1 MTRIALV
8 TDSSSDLTRE
18 IYQENG
24 ITVVPLTV
32 HFGDESF
39 IDTVEINSSEFFDK
53 LKRSQVMPKT
63 SQPSPAD
70 FVAVYQRLL
79 KSHDFVFSV
88 HISSKMSGTVQSAQ
102 IAAETV
108 NPDVIEVVDGRAV
121 SLVTGLMVLE
131 AAEAIRQG
139 KSVDDV
145 RESIQHVMG
154 SFGLYWTLDTLEYL
168 QKNGR
173 IGRAT
178 AFIGGLLSI
187 KPIMSIEEGEIA
199 GVERVRGS
207 NRVFPRILEL
217 MHSRI
222 RPGAPID
229 VIVLHADDEPRGKR
243 WLADVKSEFN
253 CRRTWLT
260 DCGPIV
266 GTHAGPGTIAVA
278 WVEPMRI

>member
-18 IYQENG
+18 IYKENG

-39 IDTVEINSSEFFDK
+39 IDTVEITSSQFFDK
-53 LKRSQVMPKT
+53 LRGSPVMPKT

-70 FVAVYQRLL
+70 FAAVYERLL
-79 KSHDFVFSV
+79 QSHDFIFSV

-108 NPDVIEVVDGRAV
+108 NPDLIEVIDGEAV
-121 SLVTGLMVLE
+121 SLVTGLMALSG
-131 AAEAIRQG
+131 AEAIRQG
-139 KSVDDV
+139 KCVDEV
-145 RESIQHVMG
+145 RKSIRHVMDN
-154 SFGLYWTLDTLEYL
+154 FGLYWTLDTLEYL

-187 KPIMSIEEGEIA
+187 KPIMSIDEGEIA
-199 GVERVRGS
+199 GVERVRGA
-207 NRVFPRILEL
+207 NKVFPRILEL
-217 MHSRI
+217 MHGRI

-229 VIVLHADDEPRGKR
+229 VVVLHADDEARGML
-243 WLADVKSEFN
+243 WLAEVQAAFN

-260 DCGPIV
+260 ECGPIV
-266 GTHAGPGTIAVA
+266 GTHAGPGTMAVA
-278 WVEPMRI
+278 WVEVMQG

>member
-39 IDTVEINSSEFFDK
+39 IDTVEISSSEFFDK

-70 FVAVYQRLL
+70 FVAVYQCLL

-131 AAEAIRQG
+131 GAEAIRQG

-145 RESIQHVMG
+145 RESIQHVMDN
-154 SFGLYWTLDTLEYL
+154 FGLYWTLDTLEYL

>member
-39 IDTVEINSSEFFDK
+39 IDTVEITSSEFFHK
-53 LKRSQVMPKT
+53 LKNSQMMPRT

-70 FVAVYQRLL
+70 FAAVYEHLL
-79 KSHDFVFSV
+79 KSHDFIFSV

-108 NPDVIEVVDGRAV
+108 NPDLIEVIDGRAV

-145 RESIQHVMG
+145 RESIRHVMDN
-154 SFGLYWTLDTLEYL
+154 FGLYWTLDTLEYL

-222 RPGAPID
+222 GPGSPID
-229 VIVLHADDEPRGKR
+229 VIVLHADDESRGKR
-243 WLADVKSEFN
+243 WLADVRAEFN
-253 CRRTWLT
+253 CRHTWLT
-260 DCGPIV
+260 ECGPIV

-278 WVEPMRI
+278 WVEPMQG

>member
-131 AAEAIRQG
+131 GAEAIRQG

-145 RESIQHVMG
+145 RESIQHVMDN
-154 SFGLYWTLDTLEYL
+154 FGLYWTLDTLEYL

>member
-70 FVAVYQRLL
+70 FVAVYERLL

-131 AAEAIRQG
+131 GAEAIRQG

>member
-39 IDTVEINSSEFFDK
+39 IDTVEISSSEFFDK

-139 KSVDDV
+139 KSVDVV
-145 RESIQHVMG
+145 RESIQHVMDN
-154 SFGLYWTLDTLEYL
+154 FGLYWTLDTLEYL

-222 RPGAPID
+222 RPGTPID

>member
-39 IDTVEINSSEFFDK
+39 IDTVEISSSEFFDK

>member
-1 MTRIALV
+1 MEYDEGSRLSPTAVPTLPARY
-8 TDSSSDLTRE
+8 T
-18 IYQENG
+18 QNG

-32 HFGDESF
+32 HFRRKT
-39 IDTVEINSSEFFDK
+39 TVEISSSEFRQAEAFA
-53 LKRSQVMPKT
+53 SKT
-63 SQPSPAD
+63 SQPSLALS
-70 FVAVYQRLL
+70 AVYEHLL
-79 KSHDFVFSV
+79 KSHDFIFSV

-108 NPDVIEVVDGRAV
+108 NPDLIEVIDGRAV

-145 RESIQHVMG
+145 RESIRHVMDN
-154 SFGLYWTLDTLEYL
+154 FGLYWTLDTLEYL

-217 MHSRI
+217 MHSQI
-222 RPGAPID
+222 RPGSPID

-243 WLADVKSEFN
+243 WLADVQSEFN
-253 CRRTWLT
+253 RRRTWLT

-266 GTHAGPGTIAVA
+266 GTHAGLGTIAVA
-278 WVEPMRI
+278 WVEPEDPTCE

>member
-1 MTRIALV
+1 
-8 TDSSSDLTRE
+8 
-18 IYQENG
+18 
-24 ITVVPLTV
+24 
-32 HFGDESF
+32 
-39 IDTVEINSSEFFDK
+39 
-53 LKRSQVMPKT
+53 
-63 SQPSPAD
+63 
-70 FVAVYQRLL
+70 VYQRLL

-131 AAEAIRQG
+131 GAEAIRQG

-145 RESIQHVMG
+145 RESIQHVMDN
-154 SFGLYWTLDTLEYL
+154 FGLYWTLDTLEYL

-222 RPGAPID
+222 RPGTPID

>member
-70 FVAVYQRLL
+70 FVAVYERLL

-131 AAEAIRQG
+131 GAEAIRQG

-222 RPGAPID
+222 RPGTPID

>member
-39 IDTVEINSSEFFDK
+39 IDTVEISSSEFFDK

-145 RESIQHVMG
+145 RESIQHVMDN
-154 SFGLYWTLDTLEYL
+154 FGLYWTLDTLEYL

-178 AFIGGLLSI
+178 AFIVGLLSI

>member
-39 IDTVEINSSEFFDK
+39 IDTVEISSSEFFDK

-131 AAEAIRQG
+131 GAEAIRQG

>member
-39 IDTVEINSSEFFDK
+39 IDTVEISSSEFFHK
-53 LKRSQVMPKT
+53 LKNSHVMPRT

-70 FVAVYQRLL
+70 FAAVYEHLL
-79 KSHDFVFSV
+79 KSHDFIFSV

-108 NPDVIEVVDGRAV
+108 EPDLIEVIDGQAV
-121 SLVTGLMVLE
+121 SLVTGLMTLA

-139 KSVDDV
+139 KGVDDV
-145 RESIQHVMG
+145 RTTIRHVM
-154 SFGLYWTLDTLEYL
+154 SNFGLYWTLDTLEYL

-222 RPGAPID
+222 RPGSPID
-229 VIVLHADDEPRGKR
+229 VIVLHADDELRGKR
-243 WLADVKSEFN
+243 WLADVQSEFN

-260 DCGPIV
+260 ECGPIV

-278 WVEPMRI
+278 WVEPMQG